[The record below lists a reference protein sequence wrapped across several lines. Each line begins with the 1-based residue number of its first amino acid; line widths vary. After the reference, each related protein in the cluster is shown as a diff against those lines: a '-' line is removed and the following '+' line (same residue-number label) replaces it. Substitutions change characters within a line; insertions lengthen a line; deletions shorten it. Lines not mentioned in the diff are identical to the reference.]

1 MSITERVTDLSE
13 AEIVGDLLA
22 TPGSRHWCV
31 GMRFRIQQL
40 LDSHAEDHEG
50 LQRCVSFFLE
60 QKGWLALK
68 DAKGRAFASYTDFCK
83 ARRPH
88 GLERA
93 PEEIEAIISEGI
105 AKRAAQALA
114 ADPQEE
120 ALSGQGEHQGANQ
133 YSTKALSLQ
142 GKDSTEGGNSASYI
156 VRRLKRDAPQVAE
169 ALARGEYPSA
179 RAAGI
184 AAGIVKVPTPLDLM
198 RRAWAKAS
206 KKEKESFMDWAGNQG
221 W

>member
-1 MSITERVTDLSE
+1 MSVKERVTEFSSAD
-13 AEIVGDLLA
+13 IVGDLLA
-22 TPGSRHWCV
+22 APGTKEWCL

-50 LQRCVSFFLE
+50 LQRCVASFVSE
-60 QKGWLALK
+60 KGWQALR
-68 DAKGRAFASYTDFCK
+68 DARGRPFPSYTEFCK

-93 PEEIEAIISEGI
+93 PEEIEAIIAEGI
-105 AKRAAQALA
+105 AKKDAQALA
-114 ADPQEE
+114 ADPEVTPLAE
-120 ALSGQGEHQGANQ
+120 ADTTGRNN
-133 YSTKALSLQ
+133 STVDNVN
-142 GKDSTEGGNSASYI
+142 GRPTGNSASYI
-156 VRRLKRDAPQVAE
+156 VRRLKRDAPKVAE

-184 AAGIVKVPTPLDLM
+184 AAGIVKVPSPLDLL
-198 RRAWAKAS
+198 RRAWLKAS
-206 KKEKESFMDWAGNQG
+206 KQERQTFMDEKGNEG